1 MGHKNNNI
9 INETIEHLKSM
20 QAFGTSKHLDK
31 QNNCTQD
38 KIYSFSTF
46 QAYKEKCLDFMNYA
60 RKEFKCKSI
69 EQAKPYVKDFLS
81 SKIASNYSPW
91 TIKLYACALGKLYQV
106 PSNSFIELPTRK
118 RYDIVRSR
126 DIVVRDKHFSESKN
140 SPLIDFCKS
149 TGLRRSELEHIKGN
163 CLIVHEN
170 QWYIKVENGKGGK
183 YREVPILNNNPL
195 TIDKMQNTP
204 PHERVWGKV
213 HSACDVHSY
222 RSDYA
227 NALYNKFARP
237 LEEIPKNERYYCR
250 GDMKGQV
257 YDKIAMQYVS
267 KALGHERICVIAY
280 SYLR

>member
-1 MGHKNNNI
+1 MGHKNNDI
-9 INETIEHLKSM
+9 YKETIDKLVSM
-20 QAFGTSKHLDK
+20 QAFGTSKHYDK
-31 QNNCTQD
+31 QNHNTQN
-38 KIYSFSTF
+38 KIYSYSTF
-46 QAYKEKCLDFMNYA
+46 ENYKKVSMNFVTYA
-60 RKEFKCKSI
+60 KKEHKCKNLS
-69 EQAKPYVKDFLS
+69 QAQKYVSEFLS
-81 SKIASNYSPW
+81 KKMEQGYSHW

-106 PSNSFIELPTRK
+106 PSNSFVELPTRT
-118 RYDIVRSR
+118 RHDIIRSR
-126 DIVVRDKHFSESKN
+126 DVVIRDKHFSETKN
-140 SPLIDFCKS
+140 STLVDFCKS
-149 TGLRRSELEHIKGN
+149 TGLRRCELEHIKGN
-163 CLIVHEN
+163 CLIEHEN
-170 QWYIKVENGKGGK
+170 QWYIKIENGKGGK

-250 GDMKGQV
+250 GDMKGRV